1 MSFVRLMLLLLIG
14 TGLAQ
19 AEKSPQDSL
28 RVCADPNN
36 LPYSNRAEEGF
47 ENKIAELIAADLQ
60 RDLEYTWFPQRM
72 GFIRNTLKFWDDEQ
86 GRFRCDLVIGVPA
99 GFDISATTASYYR
112 STYAIVIKSQG
123 PLGHIHSAEQLAQ
136 LPSGQKKG
144 LRVGAFAPSPSVDW
158 INRSGFFERTTFYKV
173 MTGDPDYYPG
183 KIIEEE
189 LIPGHLDV
197 VLIWGPIAGYF
208 ASQNPAAALRVMP
221 LWSEPGMRFD
231 FAMAMGV
238 RRREN
243 DWKERIEKSITDNH
257 ASIMGILRQYQVPL
271 VAGKGSS
278 LPVDD
283 DD

>member
-1 MSFVRLMLLLLIG
+1 MSIVRFILLLLMG

-19 AEKSPQDSL
+19 AENSQTNVL

-47 ENKIAELIAADLQ
+47 ENKIAELIAVDLQ

-99 GFDISATTASYYR
+99 GFDISATTAPYYR
-112 STYAIVIKSQG
+112 STYTIVIKSQG
-123 PLGHIHSAEQLAQ
+123 PLSHVHSPEQLAG
-136 LPSGQKKG
+136 LPSEQKSR
-144 LRVGAFAPSPSVDW
+144 LRVGAFAPSPVVDW
-158 INRSGFFERTTFYKV
+158 IELYGFFESTVFYKV

-208 ASQNPAAALRVMP
+208 ASQNPAAALRVIP
-221 LWSEPGMRFD
+221 LTSELGMRFD
-231 FAMAMGV
+231 FAMAMGL
-238 RRREN
+238 RRGEN
-243 DWKERIEKSITDNH
+243 EWKERIEKSISDNH
-257 ASIMGILRQYQVPL
+257 AAIMGILMQYQVPL
-271 VAGKGSS
+271 LAGKGSP